1 MMRMRSIV
9 AVAMLLAVIGAV
21 AGPAAAP
28 QDTSVPAAP
37 APVSLPP
44 PLPAGP
50 APDLDLVF
58 TAEVAGYVE
67 PCG

>member
-1 MMRMRSIV
+1 MHQSRT
-9 AVAMLLAVIGAV
+9 AVVFLALLGAV
-21 AGPAAAP
+21 TGPGAAP
-28 QDTSVPAAP
+28 QQPSTLPGPPTAP
-37 APVSLPP
+37 ALAP

-58 TAEVAGYVE
+58 TGQVAGYVE